1 MKWLI
6 ITLVVSSLI
15 GSVMWVMPS
24 PRERFQAQLR
34 LKARA
39 LGFQVQIAQ
48 LTLPRQ
54 RGETEGETLSVPVY
68 RQLRSNL
75 SGKEKDRW
83 ISWQVCHAETLA
95 TTGLPDGWSWIKG
108 EGQLSADALEKL
120 RQTLNG
126 LPDDVVA
133 LESTPIHLSV
143 FWRERDERSLE
154 SIKTA
159 IDPLIEAKV

>member
-34 LKARA
+34 LKARG

-48 LTLPRQ
+48 LNLPRQ
-54 RGETEGETLSVPVY
+54 RGEMEAETLSVPVY
-68 RQLRSNL
+68 RQLRTNL
-75 SGKEKDRW
+75 SGKEKSDWR
-83 ISWQVCHAETLA
+83 SWQVCRAETLA
-95 TTGLPDGWSWIKG
+95 TEGLIDGWSWING
-108 EGQLSADALEKL
+108 EGSLSPAALERL
-120 RQTLNG
+120 CQTLTA
-126 LPDDVVA
+126 LPEDVLA

-143 FWRERDERSLE
+143 FWKEKDERSLE
-154 SIKTA
+154 QIKQA